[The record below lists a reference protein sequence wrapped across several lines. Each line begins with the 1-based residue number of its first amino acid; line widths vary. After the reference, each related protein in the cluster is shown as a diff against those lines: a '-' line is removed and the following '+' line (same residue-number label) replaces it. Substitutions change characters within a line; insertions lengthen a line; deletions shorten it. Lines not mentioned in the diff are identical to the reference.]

1 MLFYDNLKM
10 LSMALQYEKDGK
22 PSGSESVKRR
32 LGVTGNVNYIYDKRY
47 FADISYRVDGASDF
61 GSDKRFAPFY
71 SFGLGWNINQEKF
84 MEGIAWLDR

>member
-1 MLFYDNLKM
+1 MYKRQGLNYNLAQSESKSYTFTMEGFPQSNLKM

-47 FADISYRVDGASDF
+47 FADIS
-61 GSDKRFAPFY
+61 
-71 SFGLGWNINQEKF
+71 
-84 MEGIAWLDR
+84 